1 MAESDA
7 NNIPNDER
15 EFALQRIYTKDV
27 SFEAPGA
34 PDIFSGE
41 WTPEIKMDLQS
52 NPRPIGDDIY
62 EIVMVITLTC
72 TVGDKTAYLCEV
84 HQAGI
89 FGIRGFDDEEMG
101 HMLGAYCPNV
111 LFPYAREV
119 ISDLVSKGSFPA
131 MLVAPVNF
139 DALYQ
144 QKLTESTADKAP
156 NAH

>member
-1 MAESDA
+1 MAETDA
-7 NNIPNDER
+7 NGIPNDGR

-27 SFEAPGA
+27 SFEAPNA

-41 WTPEIKMDLQS
+41 WNPEIKMDLQS
-52 NPRPIGDDIY
+52 NPRPIGDDLY
-62 EIVMVITLTC
+62 EIVMTITLTC
-72 TVGDKTAYLCEV
+72 SVSDKTAYLCEV

-89 FGIRGFDDEEMG
+89 FGIRGFSDEEMG
-101 HMLGAYCPNV
+101 HMLGAYCPNI

-144 QKLTESTADKAP
+144 QKLHEAAAGEAS
-156 NAH
+156 H